1 METAFVLVSC
11 EAGTTDTVTKKLQMM
26 DEIKEV
32 TLVWGAYDLVTKIT
46 APTMETLKTIK
57 QKIRTTNNVRMTVT
71 LLLTESTTAL
81 KSTYDLN

>member
-32 TLVWGAYDLVTKIT
+32 ILVWGAYDLVTKIT

-71 LLLTESTTAL
+71 LLLTESKTAL

>member
-11 EAGTTDTVTKKLQMM
+11 EAGTTDTVTKKFQML

-46 APTMETLKTIK
+46 APTIETLKTIK

>member
-46 APTMETLKTIK
+46 APTMGTLKTIK

>member
-1 METAFVLVSC
+1 MEIAFVLVSC